1 MELKV
6 LIDSGTPLP
15 NSPDGR
21 EIQLPTL
28 VKAGADW
35 KLGGNTH
42 AYQPEWDQS
51 GTIQTFAQ

>member
-1 MELKV
+1 M